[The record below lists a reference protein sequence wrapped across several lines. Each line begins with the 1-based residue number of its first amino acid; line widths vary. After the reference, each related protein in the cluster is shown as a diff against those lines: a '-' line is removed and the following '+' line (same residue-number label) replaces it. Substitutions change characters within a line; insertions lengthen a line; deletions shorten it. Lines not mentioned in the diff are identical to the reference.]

1 VRSMGMGAASA
12 TMRGCSAGREMRA
25 SSVGLAAAVAL
36 ALAAGGGAAEEPPG
50 DPGLGEL
57 DDAEDEPRPAVEP
70 PARPLAV
77 RRVPIV
83 EGARPKIAAELEE
96 SGKLYKIAGM
106 IVTAAALVGALVCT
120 VGMATFFSGGFYSY
134 IATLTAGPIGT
145 IELLI
150 GVPLW
155 ATGARRMDLARRLSG
170 R

>member
-1 VRSMGMGAASA
+1 
-12 TMRGCSAGREMRA
+12 MRA
-25 SSVGLAAAVAL
+25 SSVGFAAAVAL
-36 ALAAGGGAAEEPPG
+36 AIAVGGAAAEEPPG
-50 DPGLGEL
+50 DPGIGEL
-57 DDAEDEPRPAVEP
+57 DDTEDEPRPAPER
-70 PARPLAV
+70 PARPPAV

-83 EGARPKIAAELEE
+83 EGARPTIAAELEA
-96 SGKLYKIAGM
+96 SGAQYKIAGM

-120 VGMATFFSGGFYSY
+120 VGMATFLSGGFYSY
-134 IATLTAGPIGT
+134 IATLVAGPIGT